1 MNAIGKKVIIRLVV
15 TVALILGIHNEIYA
29 QQGEAGTQSV
39 LNLGYSARALGIGRA
54 YVAIADDPSAVFW
67 NPSGLEFIPRIS
79 LTLFHTS
86 LYEGTTFDFIGFAYP
101 TLQFG
106 TVGIGYARVAVG
118 DIPVVDK
125 FNIRQ
130 GLAHYEM
137 SELYIAYAKKL
148 PFKITTGLTF
158 KIDRQEFDFT
168 NLVTSGIGLDLGIMY
183 RPQLES
189 GLFRD
194 LSIGFQFQ
202 NLIKPQLKLGA
213 EREVLPNQ
221 FRIGILKPVRIGE
234 AGKMNIALDYRKSE
248 QESGQFHAGTE
259 YKFREMGAIRLGYD
273 QSNIAFGAGLVYK
286 FMQIDYSFGN
296 LSKDNEF
303 SATHRFSVTFNLGKS
318 REELFFVSEEKR
330 KQRERELV
338 EQTREDE
345 RERFISERLQKGK
358 EYLDGERYLDA
369 YAEFQQV
376 VSVDPFNKEATALFD
391 STNNLIQSNLDQ
403 RLQQSISE
411 AIDKE
416 LAEENKRFVQLHF
429 DRGQVFLQKNQF
441 TDALIEFNFALE
453 RSPEDPIITQAI
465 NTTQRR
471 LNEQVRNLVL
481 RGRQEFQQGNYSDA
495 LRILS
500 EAMVLAPDD
509 PQLQNEV
516 NTLANR
522 IKVQQYVQAAL
533 QYYEIADYQEALS
546 LFEEALTL
554 DPSNQTIQ
562 QYIEKSKR
570 GAGAEDVKLDPEA
583 ERLYIVG
590 TEYFLAGEYE
600 EALKVWRGVSER
612 YPFNKKIQDA
622 LKNAEDRLRRTRVN
636 Q

>member
-1 MNAIGKKVIIRLVV
+1 MNAIAKLIMIRLIALL
-15 TVALILGIHNEIYA
+15 ALIMGANTALYA
-29 QQGEAGTQSV
+29 QTGEAGTQSV

-54 YVAIADDPSAVFW
+54 YVAIADDPTAVFW
-67 NPSGLEFIPRIS
+67 NPSGLELIPRIS

-118 DIPVVDK
+118 DIPVVDE

-130 GLAHYEM
+130 GVAHYEM
-137 SELYIAYAKKL
+137 SELYLAYAKKL
-148 PFKITTGLTF
+148 PLNLTTGLTF

-183 RPQLES
+183 RPQSES
-189 GLFRD
+189 GLFRG
-194 LSIGFQFQ
+194 LSIGLQFQ

-221 FRIGILKPVRIGE
+221 LRIGVLKSVLIGE
-234 AGKMNIALDYRKSE
+234 AGNMNVALDYWKSE
-248 QESGQFHAGTE
+248 LESGRFHAGTE
-259 YKFREMGAIRLGYD
+259 YNFREIGAIRLGYD
-273 QSNIAFGAGLVYK
+273 QNSVAFGAGLAYK
-286 FMQIDYSFGN
+286 FMQIDYSYGN
-296 LSKDNEF
+296 LSEDNEF

-330 KQRERELV
+330 RQRERELV

-345 RERFISERLQKGK
+345 RERFINERLQKGK
-358 EYLDGERYLDA
+358 EYLDEERYLDA

-391 STNNLIQSNLDQ
+391 STNSLIQSSLDQ

-416 LAEENKRFVQLHF
+416 LAQENKRFVQLHF

-441 TDALIEFNFALE
+441 TDALIEFNLALE

-465 NTTQRR
+465 NTAQRR

-500 EAMVLAPDD
+500 EAMVLSPDD

-522 IKVQQYVQAAL
+522 IKVQQYVQEAL
-533 QYYEIADYQEALS
+533 QYYEIGDYQEALS
-546 LFEEALTL
+546 LFEEALSL

-570 GAGAEDVKLDPEA
+570 GAGAEDIKLDPDA

-590 TEYFLAGEYE
+590 TEYFLAGDYE
-600 EALKVWRGVSER
+600 EALKVWRGISER
-612 YPFNKKIQDA
+612 YPFTKKIQDA
-622 LKNAEDRLRRTRVN
+622 IKNAEDRLRRTREN
-636 Q
+636 